1 MRLLVVFA
9 GFAAAVSVATPAQ
22 ADPGSND
29 SGPDASFLAALDKAG
44 ITYGSKAVAVSV
56 GKEACAMMDQGHP
69 ETEVIKDVSASNPG
83 FTPSGATN
91 FTTLAVSAYCPQHV
105 GDPSVQAPTPGAG

>member
-44 ITYGSKAVAVSV
+44 VRDGA
-56 GKEACAMMDQGHP
+56 EA
-69 ETEVIKDVSASNPG
+69 SARRAG
-83 FTPSGATN
+83 
-91 FTTLAVSAYCPQHV
+91 
-105 GDPSVQAPTPGAG
+105 QAGRA